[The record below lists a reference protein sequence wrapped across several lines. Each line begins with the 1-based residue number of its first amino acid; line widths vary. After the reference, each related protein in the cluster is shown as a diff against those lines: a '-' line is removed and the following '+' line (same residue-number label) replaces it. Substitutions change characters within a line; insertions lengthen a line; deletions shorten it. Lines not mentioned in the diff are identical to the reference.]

1 MFAALYHGGDFILF
15 WTTRLIDHFAKR
27 DKKAEARGERRGIE
41 IGERRTQAAVDREWV
56 EWSDR
61 KKAAEDSGEPFN
73 EPSPAEKHA
82 SQKNGT
88 EADPEK

>member
-1 MFAALYHGGDFILF
+1 MF

-41 IGERRTQAAVDREWV
+41 IGERRGIEIGEKRKQAAVDREWV

-61 KKAAEDSGEPFN
+61 KRAAEDAGEPFN

-82 SQKNGT
+82 SQENGT
-88 EADPEK
+88 EEDPEK